1 MGRLKRKKRERKDV
15 PIIRRP
21 ASDLN
26 PGDKIVLWESDIND
40 DGTMSVK
47 DESRMVQKVYTIL
60 KKYKH
65 FYLTERN
72 GIRTCFSEWEISCRR
87 SAL

>member
-1 MGRLKRKKRERKDV
+1 MGRVKRKKHAKKDV
-15 PIIRRP
+15 PIIRIP
-21 ASDLN
+21 AADLN

-60 KKYKH
+60 KKYKY
-65 FYLTERN
+65 FYLAERN
-72 GIRTCFSEWEISCRR
+72 GIRTCFSEWEIRCRQ